1 MNERREFFNLAASK
15 WDSLATEKT
24 IARLDRIIKQL
35 DIKPGSVILDIGT
48 GTGILLPRLHNVL
61 GNEGGIVGL
70 DISEKMLQRARF
82 KNQEDNLNYLQ
93 ATAEQIPLLKET
105 FDLAICYASFPH
117 FANKARALSEIA
129 RVLKQGGRLI
139 ICHTEDRQTINQLHQ
154 SIGGAVKHDMIP
166 DAAKMRLLLSS
177 AGMVNINIQDSA
189 NSYLATAYKQY
200 VT

>member
-93 ATAEQIPLLKET
+93 AAVEQIPLLEET

-139 ICHTEDRQTINQLHQ
+139 ICHTESRQTINQLHQ
-154 SIGGAVKHDMIP
+154 SIGGTVKHDMIP
-166 DAAKMRLLLSS
+166 DVAKMRLLLSS
-177 AGMVNINIQDSA
+177 AGMGDIDIQDSA
-189 NSYLATAYKQY
+189 NTYLATAYKQ
-200 VT
+200 

>member
-93 ATAEQIPLLKET
+93 ATVEQIPLLKET

-139 ICHTEDRQTINQLHQ
+139 ICHTESRQTINQLHQ

-166 DAAKMRLLLSS
+166 DAAKMRSLLSS
-177 AGMVNINIQDSA
+177 AGMGDIDIQDST

>member
-35 DIKPGSVILDIGT
+35 DIKSGSITLDIGT
-48 GTGILLPRLHNVL
+48 GTGILLPLLHNVL
-61 GNEGGIVGL
+61 GNEGKIVGL
-70 DISEKMLQRARF
+70 DISERMLQQARL
-82 KNQEDNLNYLQ
+82 KNQEDNMNYLQ
-93 ATAEQIPLLKET
+93 AAVEEIPLLEET
-105 FDLAICYASFPH
+105 FDMAICYASFPH
-117 FANKARALSEIA
+117 FANKPRALSEIA

-139 ICHTEDRQTINQLHQ
+139 VCHTEGRQTINQLHQ

-177 AGMVNINIQDSA
+177 AGMTNIDIQDSA
-189 NSYLATAYKQY
+189 NTYLATAYKQ
-200 VT
+200 